1 MIFKIGKTSQ
11 VEEDLHQHGVVHDGL
26 RYVNGLAL
34 RHVAT
39 VVLSQAGYGGC
50 CWGFGGILH
59 SRGNATRRQEE
70 KAEADAKSH
79 LAISIHPVSRIL
91 LLARSSFEQMA
102 AAAPAYPQSDAIRI
116 PTSGV
121 KTGCCWLC
129 WIRS

>member
-1 MIFKIGKTSQ
+1 M
-11 VEEDLHQHGVVHDGL
+11 
-26 RYVNGLAL
+26 
-34 RHVAT
+34 
-39 VVLSQAGYGGC
+39 
-50 CWGFGGILH
+50 H
-59 SRGNATRRQEE
+59 SRGNAATRRQEE

-121 KTGCCWLC
+121 KTAGAAVGCVG
-129 WIRS
+129 SVPDPS